1 MQTHVPGDPCHTLTN
16 DRRHYVISF
25 QERSGKPG
33 GGQGIL
39 IQKDHTGALSTLN
52 NQMVYK
58 YEKSDNDESETDE
71 HGLQ

>member
-1 MQTHVPGDPCHTLTN
+1 MSSAFRNAPENQ
-16 DRRHYVISF
+16 
-25 QERSGKPG
+25 G
-33 GGQGIL
+33 GGKGIL